1 MMADRAERFID
12 EPDEWAAMTPQERWA
27 QSTMLWEF
35 YLSMGGSLDP
45 EPDSQSPFDFEELQR
60 AVPPIRRLRL
70 PKAKKVKGD
79 P

>member
-1 MMADRAERFID
+1 MTTPNDRFVD

-27 QSTMLWEF
+27 WSSKLWEF

-60 AVPPIRRLRL
+60 AVSPVRRASLHPVRR
-70 PKAKKVKGD
+70 D
-79 P
+79 